1 MYGLDSTAGERIWA
15 EIDQMRQTN
24 DKKLLVASVA
34 SLRRDGV
41 LKEIEKQVDENPE
54 KILVI
59 SRDHRWTAPR
69 FPVSRAQRD
78 LKPFLMDKNYVDFG
92 KLCYPAGLR
101 KLVKGLKRPSASSGK
116 GGSARFPDQ
125 T

>member
-1 MYGLDSTAGERIWA
+1 MYGLDSTAGERTWA

-92 KLCYPAGLR
+92 SLCYPAGLR
-101 KLVKGLKRPSASSGK
+101 K
-116 GGSARFPDQ
+116 Q
-125 T
+125 